1 MTVDMNGFKEMVQEL
16 IEDGNLDVLE
26 MMRETVSKA
35 RRTVK
40 SNKKKEEKKKANG
53 QKIQERIKRM
63 SEGVVITSAKETEVR
78 SIITEASNWGRVI
91 SDFFKST
98 SLRLSAT
105 ILSSMFIFNLKARSR

>member
-63 SEGVVITSAKETEVR
+63 SEGVVITSAKETDSEITVR
-78 SIITEASNWGRVI
+78 FKNEELVGRFISVTQNGATVFLDGERKVI
-91 SDFFKST
+91 PFYQVV
-98 SLRLSAT
+98 A
-105 ILSSMFIFNLKARSR
+105 